1 MPHHAEVASAS
12 RWTDVVRALGALVAV
27 AAAAIGLATPAA
39 AEANEYLGALQHR
52 YAYLSESQLLSEG
65 NKVCAAA
72 RSGSPASDNVIMVSK
87 DLGVSVSAAYEIVIA
102 SINHLGC

>member
-27 AAAAIGLATPAA
+27 AAAAVGLATPAT

-52 YAYLSESQLLSEG
+52 
-65 NKVCAAA
+65 
-72 RSGSPASDNVIMVSK
+72 
-87 DLGVSVSAAYEIVIA
+87 
-102 SINHLGC
+102 